1 MGTRFELVLAAE
13 RGSPVEAAHLRAAG
27 EQALEE
33 IAEQHR
39 RLSYF
44 EPASLLSRLNRRG
57 AAGWVEL
64 DLDTFELLADARE
77 IWRASGGA
85 FDPSVA
91 PLMEALGLRGDADAG
106 YTGAEHTDVEL
117 AAARAAMGLA
127 ALELDGPRQAARFLR
142 PDLRLD
148 LGAIAK
154 GHALDLAAAALHAAG
169 VERAL
174 LHGGTSSVVALGAPP
189 GADAWRVSLAGVP
202 DLACALADATLS
214 VSAPHGRTA
223 PAGGHVLD
231 PRTARPAAALALA
244 AVAAPLTPGAA
255 RRADAWST
263 ALVAGAPDPN
273 GPGATGCVWL
283 RLARAEGAA
292 PRTGGT
298 PSPAARFERT

>member
-1 MGTRFELVLAAE
+1 MGTRFELVLVAEGDSPAE
-13 RGSPVEAAHLRAAG
+13 RAQLVAAG
-27 EQALEE
+27 EAALAE

-39 RLSYF
+39 LLSRF

-57 AAGWVEL
+57 AQGWVEL

-77 IWRASGGA
+77 IWRASAGA

-91 PLMEALGLRGDADAG
+91 PLMDALGLGGAAH
-106 YTGAEHTDVEL
+106 AEHAHSERGL
-117 AAARAAMGLA
+117 AAARAAVGLE
-127 ALELDGPRQAARFLR
+127 ALELDPARCAARFLR

-154 GHALDLAAAALHAAG
+154 GHALDLAAAVLRSAG

-174 LHGGTSSVVALGAPP
+174 LHGGTSSVVALGTPP

-202 DLACALADATLS
+202 GQVCALADATLA
-214 VSAPHGRTA
+214 VSAPHGRTG

-231 PRTARPAAALALA
+231 PRGARPAADLTLA
-244 AVAAPLTPGAA
+244 AVAAPLVPGAA

-263 ALVAGAPDPN
+263 ALVAGASDPR
-273 GPGATGCVWL
+273 GPSSTGFVWL
-283 RLARAEGAA
+283 RLERTADASPSSGGA
-292 PRTGGT
+292 